1 MSLDKLL
8 AENLI
13 RFRAMNLDKL
23 EEQGPK
29 SAQSVTQSQTDR
41 SKSIYKNTD
50 MVFDNDYL
58 KTSKN
63 LQLRITVGVPPNNP
77 DPINPNY
84 ETQISELKA
93 HPAYK
98 SLLTKM
104 SEENSAETQM
114 KIFYYRLTQER
125 RLKFLDQALE
135 FFRSFT
141 KKRKLAKALEA
152 DPNYTGVDKL
162 YNFDVDLN
170 ADAKVQKF
178 KIEQEDDPVDEIKF
192 QGIDIPLDVVGATTY
207 VDMSTQP
214 GPALQSAIEAWTKQ
228 VADTLAAAKQLN
240 PKAVA
245 TCSNIEIASSCS
257 RLRNSTNITWL
268 QLSQG
273 RAVEVQKILIG
284 KLKELGVLF
293 KPDMVRVLRGGTNS
307 TADGTSGPNPGK
319 INGTQFTISE
329 TGAKNSVLKATK
341 QNINMFGTPHTTRE
355 EYDQYK
361 FCKASVKI
369 IIKADD
375 VLVNKIP
382 LQPQYTYSRGY
393 TLELAPRY
401 YSKPIGKLKPK
412 RSAYKGGGSST
423 KYKPIKNKT
432 SNKAKKVRSQMTK
445 CFEFG
450 SGFGG

>member
-1 MSLDKLL
+1 MSLEKLL
-8 AENLI
+8 AENLL
-13 RFRAMNLDKL
+13 RFRVKNLNNL
-23 EEQGPK
+23 EEQSP
-29 SAQSVTQSQTDR
+29 SSQSVTQSQGK
-41 SKSIYKNTD
+41 SKSIYENPD
-50 MVFDNDYL
+50 IVFDTDYL
-58 KTSKN
+58 KASKF
-63 LQLRITVGVPPNNP
+63 LQKRITAGVPPDNP

-114 KIFYYRLTQER
+114 KIFYYRLTQES

-170 ADAKVQKF
+170 VDKNVQRF
-178 KIEQEDDPVDEIKF
+178 KIEQEDDPGNEIQF
-192 QGIDIPLDVVGATTY
+192 QAIDIPLDVVGATTY

-293 KPDMVRVLRGGTNS
+293 KPDMVRMLRGGTNS

-361 FCKASVKI
+361 FCKAAVKI

-375 VLVNKIP
+375 VFVDEVP

-401 YSKPIGKLKPK
+401 YSKPIKKLKPK
-412 RSAYKGGGSST
+412 KSRYKGGGSST

-432 SNKAKKVRSQMTK
+432 SNKAKRVRSQMTK
-445 CFEFG
+445 CAAFG